1 MKETHKNLQNLI
13 VTHSQSQ
20 RQREIRQLLLWV
32 YSPSM
37 VSYEKLLNVIS
48 SGLCKFTDPDYNS
61 LAFWGI
67 LGLFASEKFPTLIKI
82 GDASQQKIRW
92 KLGF

>member
-1 MKETHKNLQNLI
+1 
-13 VTHSQSQ
+13 
-20 RQREIRQLLLWV
+20 
-32 YSPSM
+32 M

-48 SGLCKFTDPDYNS
+48 SGLCKFTGPDYNS

>member
-20 RQREIRQLLLWV
+20 RQREIPELLLWV

-37 VSYEKLLNVIS
+37 VSYEKLLNVIY
-48 SGLCKFTDPDYNS
+48 SGLCKFTDPNSNS

-67 LGLFASEKFPTLIKI
+67 LGLFASEKLPTFIRI
-82 GDASQQKIRW
+82 GDTSQPKIRW